1 MSNWTHIIGAIHVET
16 YIERKNIKKYIEKII
31 KDAPKITG
39 SEDDADVFINPL
51 SDYNVSSLK
60 EDKNGNYITYQTRV
74 CITLVGN
81 LRDRDINQTE
91 KEYFEF
97 INFIKEKEF
106 DIYYS
111 SVAIYEDWSGEV
123 RQYRGDTL

>member
-1 MSNWTHIIGAIHVET
+1 MSNWTHIIGAIYVET

-39 SEDDADVFINPL
+39 SEDDVDVFINPL
-51 SDYNVSSLK
+51 SDYNVSSWK

-74 CITLVGN
+74 CITLVGD

-97 INFIKEKEF
+97 INFIKEKKF

-111 SVAIYEDWSGEV
+111 SVAIYEDWRGEV